1 MGKNIK
7 KIISFFSCVTIQIFI
22 LFKKFIIKIILK
34 VNIFNNIFQYLKFV
48 YNIKY

>member
-1 MGKNIK
+1 MEK
-7 KIISFFSCVTIQIFI
+7 IFI